1 MDKHLLLYYACIGI
15 GFLLGAVYLF
25 AVRKKHGISLKQA
38 VQFSLLG
45 LCTSLVGA
53 VLMAQ
58 LYNEIILFASGGEV
72 QAASRLRLFGV
83 LLFSPFIVK
92 ILYSIGKLNADTPLD
107 LYAAGT
113 VLALG
118 CAKIGCFCYGC
129 CYGIECA
136 HGIRNRLTG
145 LTVVPVQLLEA
156 LFCFVL
162 AAVLMWLLHKG
173 KLRGLLFPVAQI
185 AYSVPRFFLEFL
197 RHYDYAVEGDILL
210 NLSVWQVFSV
220 LTVFVGVVWLLLA
233 RKNKA
238 EKQTNLRV

>member
-1 MDKHLLLYYACIGI
+1 MPASVSVFCLVQFI
-15 GFLLGAVYLF
+15 FLPCE
-25 AVRKKHGISLKQA
+25 KKHGISLKQA

-156 LFCFVL
+156 VFCFVL

-197 RHYDYAVEGDILL
+197 RHYDYSVEGDVFLQ
-210 NLSVWQVFSV
+210 LSVWQWFAV
-220 LTVFVGVVWLLLA
+220 LSILVGGVWLFVM
-233 RKNKA
+233 RKKRA
-238 EKQTNLRV
+238 